1 MPKNHNVV
9 QSDHIARIAEKY
21 HFFDYTIIWDDGAN
35 ADVKS
40 KRTNPNILYP
50 GDVVVIPDKT
60 PKTETRPTTRTYV
73 FKVKPQPLQIRLKI
87 LDYDGEPAVG
97 DLKYKV
103 EGDSGT
109 VAMTNGLF
117 RKPIDRAWQNGSLRV
132 DKLNILDVP
141 MKIGWLDPVEYQ
153 SGQVARLNN
162 LAYNAGVVESVDP
175 LQFRS
180 AVEEFQCDNGLD
192 VTGECDATTQ
202 AKLKEIH
209 EC

>member
-9 QSDHIARIAEKY
+9 QSDHIAKIAEKY

-50 GDVVVIPDKT
+50 GDIVVIPDKT
-60 PKTETRPTTRTYV
+60 PKTETRPTARSYT
-73 FKVKPQPLQIRLKI
+73 FKVQPQPLQIRLRI
-87 LDYDGEPAVG
+87 LDFDGEPAVA

-103 EGDSGT
+103 EGDSGSLS
-109 VAMTNGLF
+109 MTNGLF
-117 RKPIDRAWQNGSLRV
+117 RKPIERAWENGSIRV
-132 DKLNILDVP
+132 DKLNIVDVP

-162 LAYNAGVVESVDP
+162 LGYNAGDAAGP
-175 LQFRS
+175 DALQFRS
-180 AVEEFQCDNGLD
+180 AVEEFQCDNEID
-192 VTGECDATTQ
+192 VTGECDANTQ
-202 AKLKEIH
+202 AKLKEVH
-209 EC
+209 QC

>member
-1 MPKNHNVV
+1 MPKNHTVV
-9 QSDHIARIAEKY
+9 QADHIAKIAEKY

-60 PKTETRPTTRTYV
+60 PKTETRPTTRTYT
-73 FKVKPQPLQIRLKI
+73 FKVKPQPLQVRLQI
-87 LDYDGEPAVG
+87 FDYDGEPAVG
-97 DLKYKV
+97 DFKFKI
-103 EGDSGT
+103 EGDSGSQALT
-109 VAMTNGLF
+109 DGKF
-117 RKPIDRAWQNGSLRV
+117 RKPISRAWENGSIRF
-132 DKLNILDVP
+132 DKLNILDIP

-162 LAYNAGVVESVDP
+162 LGYNAGVVESPDA

-192 VTGECDATTQ
+192 VTGTCDADTQ
-202 AKLKEIH
+202 AKLKEVH
-209 EC
+209 QC